1 MNIYQWTW
9 CHEYYAMTNGIE
21 LRNSCWLVTMISIL
35 LNRNLRS
42 FQVVNIWMY
51 KMLLSPHTGEKT
63 AKFGFGAKVLI
74 IISLETYQWNLIK
87 LRPPTNRNRTSKKVE
102 WYISIRI
109 QLRKWNR
116 LWTRINLT
124 TGLGIAFYFAWFPRR
139 FAFLCVQIRT
149 WSLSAIRFPLCK
161 CICAMCISN
170 TRERVSKL
178 FYYI

>member
-42 FQVVNIWMY
+42 FQVVLYIQ
-51 KMLLSPHTGEKT
+51 MLLSPHTGEKT